1 MTDSAPGLLHWP
13 RLLRMLGDGEHPA
26 APWLALA
33 AGLLCVL
40 AFAPFELPV
49 LALLCLT
56 LLFSLWA
63 GTERPRRAAWL
74 GFLFGLGLFGGGVSW
89 VYVSL
94 HTFGGMPAAMAVLAT
109 LAFCAYLALF
119 PALAGSLQARLPRST
134 AVPWPRLLLAM
145 PALWLLGEWLRGWLL
160 TGFPWL
166 GLGYAQSDSALLGYA
181 PLLGMYGCS
190 LLVALAAG
198 LLAAML
204 HATRLQ
210 ATGTPSKNYT
220 KLLIIKGFV
229 LACLYGGG
237 AMLQQHEWTTA
248 LGEPLPVALVQGNV
262 AQEMKFDPQR
272 YAATLATYQ
281 QLIEDSLTP
290 ASAARPTS
298 ASGDNAP
305 PANLPARL
313 IVLPE
318 TALPRLLDA
327 IDPAYLEALRQRLH
341 AANADALIGV
351 PLRDRAG
358 QFYNASFSLGRSP
371 TQFYAKS
378 HLVPLGEFVP
388 PEFAWILQVMSI
400 PLSDFSPPRHALQP
414 LPIAGQQVA
423 VNICYEDAFGEEII
437 RQLPQATL
445 LVNQSNVA
453 WFGQSLAPVQHL
465 QIARLRAAEAGR
477 PMLRATNTGVTA
489 LIDHR
494 GQVSAQLPGYQQ
506 AVLRGLVQGRSGSTP
521 YVRWGNRP
529 VLLIAAL
536 MLLAALCLPAVLSN
550 GLMSNAVMSNA
561 ASTSRAAKQPS
572 R

>member
-1 MTDSAPGLLHWP
+1 MGRSGPGLLRW
-13 RLLRMLGDGEHPA
+13 LGDGEHAA

-40 AFAPFELPV
+40 AFAPFELP
-49 LALLCLT
+49 LLSLLCLT

-109 LAFCAYLALF
+109 LWFCAYLALF
-119 PALAGSLQARLPRST
+119 PALAGSLQARLPRSAASPPGL
-134 AVPWPRLLLAM
+134 AVPWSRLLLAM

-166 GLGYAQSDSALLGYA
+166 SLGYAQSDSALLGYA
-181 PLLGMYGCS
+181 PLLGMYGCG
-190 LLVALAAG
+190 LLLTLAAG
-198 LLAAML
+198 VLAGMLHTARL
-204 HATRLQ
+204 HATG
-210 ATGTPSKNYT
+210 APSKNYY
-220 KLLIIKGFV
+220 KLLIINGF
-229 LACLYGGG
+229 LLSCLYGGG
-237 AMLQQHEWTTA
+237 AVLQQHEWTSA
-248 LGEPLPVALVQGNV
+248 SGEPLPVALLQGNV
-262 AQEMKFDPQR
+262 AQDMKFDPQR

-290 ASAARPTS
+290 ASSTGAT
-298 ASGDNAP
+298 GDNTVT
-305 PANLPARL
+305 ANLPARL

-327 IDPAYLEALRQRLH
+327 IDPAYLEALRERLR

-388 PEFAWILQVMSI
+388 PEFAWILHVMSI
-400 PLSDFSPPRHALQP
+400 PLSDFSPPPHTLQP
-414 LPIAGQQVA
+414 LQLAGQQVA

-453 WFGQSLAPVQHL
+453 WFGRSLAPAQHL
-465 QIARLRAAEAGR
+465 QIARLRAAETGR

-521 YVRWGNRP
+521 YVRWGNLP
-529 VLLIAAL
+529 VLLMAGL
-536 MLLAALCLPAVLSN
+536 MLLAALCLPAVMAKL
-550 GLMSNAVMSNA
+550 A
-561 ASTSRAAKQPS
+561 ARSRAVT
-572 R
+572 